1 MMQTPPFPQW
11 LTWARELQALSQTGL
26 AFSLSPYDIQRYTR
40 LAELAATIVAAHAD
54 LPAET
59 VAAQFLTQ
67 PGYATPKVDVRG
79 AVVRGDTVLLVQER
93 SDGCWCLPGGWADV
107 GETPSAMVARE
118 VREES
123 GLEVVATRLLGVF
136 DGNRAQEPLALF
148 HAYKL
153 IFLCEERGGA
163 LRPSDETSD
172 AAWFPFDDLPPLSSN
187 RTDTRHLAAVRARAA
202 DPSLAPAFD

>member
-1 MMQTPPFPQW
+1 MQTPILPQW
-11 LTWARELQALSQTGL
+11 LAWARELQAISQTGL
-26 AFSLSPYDIQRYTR
+26 AFSLSSYDTQRYTR
-40 LAELAATIVAAHAD
+40 LAELAAAIVAAHVD

-59 VAAQFLTQ
+59 VAAQFLAQ

-79 AVVRGDTVLLVQER
+79 AVVRGETVLLVQER
-93 SDGCWCLPGGWADV
+93 SDGRWCLPGGWADV

-163 LRPSDETSD
+163 LHPSDETSD
-172 AAWFPFDDLPPLSSN
+172 AAWFPFGRLPPLSSN
-187 RTDTRHLAAVRARAA
+187 RTDVRHLAAVRARAA